1 MTTKRRPA
9 APEFH
14 IGRRVVAEFVGTAT
28 LLLAVV
34 GSGIMAQR
42 LCGGNVGLALL
53 ANAIATGGA
62 LVALILAFG
71 PISGAHFNPVVT
83 LSDASLGGS
92 SRLLIVPYLVAQFAG
107 AVCGTVLANLMFALP
122 AVFASHHERAGIGML
137 VSESVATF
145 GLIATIWGCARSR
158 PAVTPFAVAAYIV
171 GAYWFTP
178 STSFANPAVTFARS
192 LTDTFAGIRPV
203 DVLPFMGAQLIGA
216 AAATLLFV
224 YLAPLPQTPSDDV
237 APYPQ
242 EVPDANGSPALAARP

>member
-1 MTTKRRPA
+1 MKLHPS
-9 APEFH
+9 
-14 IGRRVVAEFVGTAT
+14 IGRRVTAEFVGTAM

-42 LCGGNVGLALL
+42 LCGGNTGLALL

-83 LSDASLGGS
+83 LADAALGGS
-92 SRLLIVPYLVAQFAG
+92 ARALVVPYIVAQFAG
-107 AVCGTVLANLMFALP
+107 AIAGTASANLMFALP
-122 AVFASHHERAGIGML
+122 AFFASHHERAGAGML
-137 VSESVATF
+137 VSEGVATF

-192 LTDTFAGIRPV
+192 LTDTFAGIRPA
-203 DVLPFMGAQLIGA
+203 DVWPFMGAQLAGA

-224 YLAPLPQTPSDDV
+224 YLYPLPRTASDDV

-242 EVPDANGSPALAARP
+242 EIPDAPSSPAIATRP